1 MGWFK
6 QAPAMPPE
14 LAQAISSNGRL
25 LDWAKHSDGLIA
37 ITKNSLVDIS
47 GDLTTVTPWTDSLQ
61 AKWEPPQLTVI
72 FQGQLDPKPS
82 ARSWTLDAESQLP
95 RAVRDRVTSTVVVD
109 RVFELPNAGKVRFVA
124 RKDENRTY
132 WSAISDDLAASQ
144 SEIGQEEIAKALVEL
159 RSSFGI

>member
-14 LAQAISSNGRL
+14 LAQAISSHGRL
-25 LDWAKHSDGLIA
+25 LDWASHSDGLIA

-47 GDLTTVTPWTDSLQ
+47 GDVTTVTPWTDSLQ

-72 FQGQLDPKPS
+72 FQGQLDAKLS

-95 RAVRDRVTSTVVVD
+95 RVVRDRGTSAVVVD

>member
-14 LAQAISSNGRL
+14 LAQAISSHGRL
-25 LDWAKHSDGLIA
+25 LDWASHSDGLIA

-47 GDLTTVTPWTDSLQ
+47 GDVTTVTPWTDSLQ

-72 FQGQLDPKPS
+72 FQGQLDAKPN

-95 RAVRDRVTSTVVVD
+95 RAVRDRVTSAVVVD

>member
-1 MGWFK
+1 
-6 QAPAMPPE
+6 MPPE
-14 LAQAISSNGRL
+14 LAQAISSHGRL
-25 LDWAKHSDGLIA
+25 LDWASHSDGLIA

-47 GDLTTVTPWTDSLQ
+47 GDVIAVTPWTDSLQ

-72 FQGQLDPKPS
+72 FQGQLDAKPN

-95 RAVRDRVTSTVVVD
+95 RAVRDRVTSAVVVD

-144 SEIGQEEIAKALVEL
+144 SEIGREEIAKALVEL

>member
-1 MGWFK
+1 VGLFK
-6 QAPAMPPE
+6 KAPAMPPE
-14 LAQAISSNGRL
+14 LAQAITSQGRL
-25 LDWAKHSDGLIA
+25 LDWAKHSSGLIA

-47 GDLTTVTPWTDSLQ
+47 GDVTTVASWTDSLQ
-61 AKWEPPQLTVI
+61 AKWESPQLTVI
-72 FQGQLDPKPS
+72 FQGQQDAKPN

-95 RAVRDRVTSTVVVD
+95 RAVRDRVTSAVVVD